1 MISNRKHWLIIIG
14 IFLASTTILYGYYFF
29 FHPFKLQWI
38 YQTWDGPNYVMIA
51 KTFYN
56 EPLIRKINFIK
67 VVGSDYFAAHF
78 LLYPVFIR
86 IFAFIGYFR
95 SMLLVSQLFSLGSLL
110 ALYEIV
116 TRLKLTSKP
125 LWLTLPWILFPPRW
139 FIISHTGAS
148 EPTFIF
154 FSLLL
159 WYFFLKKR
167 HVLAAIMG
175 VLAQLTRFQAV
186 HWWLAIAVISAIETR
201 QSAKKIGWK
210 TAISKTLKQITPYGL
225 MPLALTAHF
234 WLYQIQYGDFWRF
247 FVVHRNFSH
256 AHWPP
261 FWVFTR
267 YQTLGIHTFWL
278 EGHAFVYILYL
289 TGVLALFKKRTWKL
303 GVFGLSF
310 YLPYIL
316 WVHMDLSRLLL
327 PLFPLLAIGGEKL
340 FSHKAVVL
348 AIFLLYPVVFAHFIG
363 FTSWH
368 LAP

>member
-1 MISNRKHWLIIIG
+1 MISNRKHWLIIIAV
-14 IFLASTTILYGYYFF
+14 FLASTIVLYGYFF
-29 FHPFKLQWI
+29 LFHPYKLQWV

-56 EPLIRKINFIK
+56 QELTRKINFIS
-67 VVGSDYFAAHF
+67 VVGSGYFAAH
-78 LLYPVFIR
+78 LILYPIFIR
-86 IFAFIGYFR
+86 LFSFIGYFR
-95 SMLLVSQLFSLGSLL
+95 SMLLVSQLFSLASLL

-116 TRLKLTSKP
+116 TRLKLTAKP

-139 FIISHTGAS
+139 FILSHIGAS

-159 WYFFLKKR
+159 WYFFLTKR
-167 HVLAAIMG
+167 HWLAASMG
-175 VLAQLTRFQAV
+175 ALAQLTRFQAV
-186 HWWLAIAVISAIETR
+186 HWWLAIAIIFVIETIKL
-201 QSAKKIGWK
+201 KKINWR
-210 TAISKTLKQITPYGL
+210 QIIPYTL
-225 MPLALTAHF
+225 MPLVLFAHF
-234 WLYQIQYGDFWRF
+234 WLYKIQYGDFWSF
-247 FVVHRNFSH
+247 FKVQLTFSH
-256 AHWPP
+256 AQWPP

-267 YQTLGIHTFWL
+267 NQTLGIQTFWL

-289 TGVLALFKKRTWKL
+289 AGILALLTKRTWKL
-303 GVFGLSF
+303 AVFGLSF

-316 WVHMDLSRLLL
+316 WVHMDLSRLLI

-340 FSHKAVVL
+340 FSNKAVVL
-348 AIFLLYPVVFAHFIG
+348 AIFLLYPAVFSFFIG